1 MKTYFSKMFR
11 AVCGLLLVAAAA
23 HGQELQMSTN
33 DLTTRADVV
42 VVGKV
47 AKIQS
52 AWTSDKTRIVTNVS
66 LAVDQQLKGEGTG
79 SMLTLVTL
87 GGEVDGVGE
96 WYSHS
101 ARFKQGE
108 EVVVFAKK
116 DMNGRYR
123 VSGGAQGKLPVSRDP
138 EKGIALVAGQ
148 RTLEEFSASVRKAV
162 GIQQAPT
169 EN

>member
-1 MKTYFSKMFR
+1 
-11 AVCGLLLVAAAA
+11 
-23 HGQELQMSTN
+23 MSTN
-33 DLTTRADVV
+33 DLTNRADVV
-42 VVGKV
+42 VVGRVSKV
-47 AKIQS
+47 QS
-52 AWTSDKTRIVTNVS
+52 AWTSDRTRIVTNVS

-79 SMLTLVTL
+79 GTLSLVTL

-116 DMNGRYR
+116 DMNGRFR
-123 VSGGAQGKLPVSRDP
+123 VASGAQGKFPVLRDP
-138 EKGIALVAGQ
+138 EKGAAFVGG
-148 RTLEEFSASVRKAV
+148 RTTLEEFSASVRKAV
-162 GIQQAPT
+162 ETEQALP